1 MASGSSLENFLEEI
15 DLQRYRARFE
25 SQGYDTV
32 LDLCLLEEEDLDLLS
47 IRDPNDRTKILEAGK
62 YIFLSE
68 ICRMS
73 VSVINICGT
82 LPFLYGDRSTIWTN
96 DLHQRY
102 NLI

>member
-1 MASGSSLENFLEEI
+1 MASGSSLENVLEESG
-15 DLQRYRARFE
+15 LQRYRARFE

-32 LDLCLLEEEDLDLLS
+32 LDLCLLEEEDMDLLS

-82 LPFLYGDRSTIWTN
+82 LQVHFYTAIAR
-96 DLHQRY
+96 
-102 NLI
+102 

>member
-15 DLQRYRARFE
+15 GLQRYRARFE

-73 VSVINICGT
+73 VSVIIAS
-82 LPFLYGDRSTIWTN
+82 PFLYGDRSIIRTN
-96 DLHQRY
+96 DLHTT
-102 NLI
+102 